1 MSGFNPNAGSFNPNA
16 GSFNPSGGGAP
27 PFQPGRQ
34 YNPYAGQG
42 QQQQQGG
49 GNPADYYNQYNQGGY
64 QQQGYGKFSFRNSSS
79 RMSTPSLSQKD

>member
-16 GSFNPSGGGAP
+16 GSFNPSGGGGAP

-34 YNPYAGQG
+34 YNPYAGQPG
-42 QQQQQGG
+42 QQQPG

-64 QQQGYGKFSFRNSSS
+64 QQQGYGEFTFWGGSCPKER
-79 RMSTPSLSQKD
+79 D